1 MKCVEPD
8 KIGVSERVLVNAG
21 MLRVEDNNE
30 NIGFLCG
37 IRNNDISDDS
47 IIKIENGKIVEK

>member
-1 MKCVEPD
+1 MNCVEPD
-8 KIGVSERVLVNAG
+8 KIGVSEGALGNVG

-37 IRNNDISDDS
+37 IRNNNIPDDS